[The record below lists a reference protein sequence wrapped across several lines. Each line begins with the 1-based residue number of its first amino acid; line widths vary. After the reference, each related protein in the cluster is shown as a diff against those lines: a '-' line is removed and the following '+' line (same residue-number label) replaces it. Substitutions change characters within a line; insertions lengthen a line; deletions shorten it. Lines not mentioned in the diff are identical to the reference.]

1 MFVLQKQRYSPFE
14 KEVGRH
20 WPSLSTIGQM
30 NEKGEQL
37 EFSDFSRIL
46 YSYIGLGDE
55 HPKFV
60 LELLSLVYLG
70 DDGFFCNQN
79 NPFLKMN
86 TSTLNGYFRGSKKIS
101 EKNAG
106 FIKSNFDS
114 TEFIDKIDSLSVDLK
129 TNLAN
134 ELGVEDTDIKALPE
148 KCADIF
154 LQIISDIASGKN
166 QKKVSLNTNSGQKD
180 LEQKYGLSLL
190 QECNSLCPLPECSK
204 PLYVKKD
211 EEKQPYFQIIQINPQ
226 KPYDRLYNL
235 LAVCPECAAKFNM
248 QKTEHDILRL
258 CEIKR
263 RMQKNEEISEF
274 AAEEK
279 IGQDITALIEKI
291 TNADGAE
298 LSELN
303 YSPVEL
309 KKKFLPSE
317 HQLEDEIKPHVVK
330 YFNFINELLKQKVE
344 RENFSETKF
353 RKSIKHIYENLEA
366 EKFEKTQ
373 IFEAISGRFHNM
385 SKTSYIACQ
394 ILASYFVQ
402 SCEIFREAAQQ

>member
-1 MFVLQKQRYSPFE
+1 
-14 KEVGRH
+14 
-20 WPSLSTIGQM
+20 M
-30 NEKGEQL
+30 NKKGEQL
-37 EFSDFSRIL
+37 DFSEFSKIL
-46 YSYIGLGDE
+46 YSYIGSGDE
-55 HPKFV
+55 YPKFV
-60 LELLSLVYLG
+60 LELLSLVCSD

-114 TEFIDKIDSLSVDLK
+114 TQFIDKIDSLSVDLK
-129 TNLAN
+129 TNLVK
-134 ELGVEDTDIKALPE
+134 ELGVEDIDIKALPE

-235 LAVCPECAAKFNM
+235 LAVCPECASKLNM

-258 CEIKR
+258 AEIKR
-263 RMQKNEEISEF
+263 RVQRNEEVSEL

-279 IGQDITALIEKI
+279 IEQDITALIEKI
-291 TNADGAE
+291 TNAE
-298 LSELN
+298 STRLSELN

-309 KKKFLPSE
+309 KKKFLSSE
-317 HQLEDEIKPHVVK
+317 HQLEDEIKPRVVK

-344 RENFSETKF
+344 KENFNETKF
-353 RKSIKHIYENLEA
+353 RKAVKHIYENLET
-366 EKFEKTQ
+366 EEFEKTQ
-373 IFEAISGRFHNM
+373 IFEAISERFYNM
-385 SKTSYIACQ
+385 SKNSHIACQ

-402 SCEIFREAAQQ
+402 SCEIFREVEQ

>member
-1 MFVLQKQRYSPFE
+1 M
-14 KEVGRH
+14 
-20 WPSLSTIGQM
+20 
-30 NEKGEQL
+30 

-46 YSYIGLGDE
+46 YSYIGSGDE
-55 HPKFV
+55 YPKFV
-60 LELLSLVYLG
+60 LELLSLVSSNK
-70 DDGFFCNQN
+70 DDFFCNQN
-79 NPFLKMN
+79 NPFLEMD
-86 TSTLNGYFRGSKKIS
+86 TSTLSGYFNGSKKIS
-101 EKNAG
+101 KKNAG
-106 FIKSNFDS
+106 VIKSNFDS

-129 TNLAN
+129 TNLAK
-134 ELGVEDTDIKALPE
+134 ELGIEGFDIKLLPE

-154 LQIISDIASGKN
+154 LQIISDIASGKK
-166 QKKVSLNTNSGQKD
+166 QEKVSLNTNSGQKD

-235 LAVCPECAAKFNM
+235 LAVCPKCAAKLNI

-258 CEIKR
+258 AEIKQ
-263 RMQKNEEISEF
+263 RMQKNEEISELS
-274 AAEEK
+274 AEEK
-279 IGQDITALIEKI
+279 IGQDITSLIEKI
-291 TNADGAE
+291 TNAESAE

-303 YSPVEL
+303 YSPIEL

-317 HQLEDEIKPHVVK
+317 HLLEDEIKPCVVK

-344 RENFSETKF
+344 KENFNETKF
-353 RKSIKHIYENLEA
+353 RKAVKHIYENLEA
-366 EKFEKTQ
+366 EEFEKTQ
-373 IFEAISGRFHNM
+373 IFEAISERFYNM
-385 SKTSYIACQ
+385 SKNSHIACQ

-402 SCEIFREAAQQ
+402 SCEIFREAAQ

>member
-1 MFVLQKQRYSPFE
+1 MDFS
-14 KEVGRH
+14 
-20 WPSLSTIGQM
+20 
-30 NEKGEQL
+30 
-37 EFSDFSRIL
+37 EFSKIL
-46 YSYIGLGDE
+46 YSYIGSGDE

-60 LELLSLVYLG
+60 LELLSLVCS
-70 DDGFFCNQN
+70 DDGFFCNQT

-86 TSTLNGYFRGSKKIS
+86 TSTLNGYFRASKKIS

-114 TEFIDKIDSLSVDLK
+114 TQFIDKIDSLSVDLK
-129 TNLAN
+129 TNLAK
-134 ELGVEDTDIKALPE
+134 ELGVEDIDIKALPE

-166 QKKVSLNTNSGQKD
+166 QKKVSLNTNSGQKN

-235 LAVCPECAAKFNM
+235 LAVCPECASKLNM

-263 RMQKNEEISEF
+263 RVQRNEEVSEL

-279 IGQDITALIEKI
+279 IEQDITALIEKI
-291 TNADGAE
+291 TNAE
-298 LSELN
+298 STRLSELN

-317 HQLEDEIKPHVVK
+317 HQLEDEIKPRVVK

-344 RENFSETKF
+344 KENFNETKF
-353 RKSIKHIYENLEA
+353 RKAVKHIYENLET
-366 EKFEKTQ
+366 EEFEKTQ
-373 IFEAISGRFHNM
+373 IFEAISERFYNM
-385 SKTSYIACQ
+385 SKNSHIACQ

-402 SCEIFREAAQQ
+402 SCEIFREVEQ

>member
-1 MFVLQKQRYSPFE
+1 M
-14 KEVGRH
+14 
-20 WPSLSTIGQM
+20 
-30 NEKGEQL
+30 

-46 YSYIGLGDE
+46 YSYIGSGDE
-55 HPKFV
+55 YPKFV
-60 LELLSLVYLG
+60 LELFSLVSSKK
-70 DDGFFCNQN
+70 DDFFCNQN
-79 NPFLKMN
+79 NPFLEMD
-86 TSTLNGYFRGSKKIS
+86 TSTLSGYSNGSKKIS
-101 EKNAG
+101 KKNAG

-129 TNLAN
+129 TNLTK
-134 ELGVEDTDIKALPE
+134 ELGIDGIDIQLLPE

-154 LQIISDIASGKN
+154 FQIISDIALGKKQEN
-166 QKKVSLNTNSGQKD
+166 FSLNTNSGQKD

-211 EEKQPYFQIIQINPQ
+211 EKKQPYFQIIQINPQ

-235 LAVCPECAAKFNM
+235 LAVCPECAAKLNM
-248 QKTEHDILRL
+248 QKNEHDILRL
-258 CEIKR
+258 AEIKR
-263 RMQKNEEISEF
+263 RMQEKENISEL
-274 AAEEK
+274 ASEEK
-279 IGQDITALIEKI
+279 IEQDITVLIEKI
-291 TNADGAE
+291 TNAESTE
-298 LSELN
+298 LGELN

-317 HQLEDEIKPHVVK
+317 HQLEDEIKPRVVK

-344 RENFSETKF
+344 KENFNETKF
-353 RKSIKHIYENLEA
+353 RKSIKHIYENLES

-373 IFEAISGRFHNM
+373 IFEAISERFYNM
-385 SKTSYIACQ
+385 SKNSHIACQ

-402 SCEIFREAAQQ
+402 SCEIFTEVAQQ

>member
-1 MFVLQKQRYSPFE
+1 MNFSEFICLFEPYFKQKKSYHDFLIDFIDLIIDDEKIDENPFDE
-14 KEVGRH
+14 IDNSFARK
-20 WPSLSTIGQM
+20 II
-30 NEKGEQL
+30 KGEAS
-37 EFSDFSRIL
+37 FPVDNA
-46 YSYIGLGDE
+46 
-55 HPKFV
+55 KFLINV
-60 LELLSLVYLG
+60 GNFNKIKFEDAIFEIPEQEKIKIVEELNRTG
-70 DDGFFCNQN
+70 IQ
-79 NPFLKMN
+79 
-86 TSTLNGYFRGSKKIS
+86 TT
-101 EKNAG
+101 
-106 FIKSNFDS
+106 
-114 TEFIDKIDSLSVDLK
+114 LK
-129 TNLAN
+129 TFEQTVS
-134 ELGVEDTDIKALPE
+134 ELFYE
-148 KCADIF
+148 
-154 LQIISDIASGKN
+154 IISDIASGKN

-235 LAVCPECAAKFNM
+235 LAVCPECAAKLNM

-258 CEIKR
+258 CEIKQ

-279 IGQDITALIEKI
+279 IEQDITALIEKI

-309 KKKFLPSE
+309 NKKFLPSE
-317 HQLEDEIKPHVVK
+317 HLLEDEIKPRVVK

-373 IFEAISGRFHNM
+373 IFEAISERFYNM
-385 SKTSYIACQ
+385 SKNSHIACQ

-402 SCEIFREAAQQ
+402 SCEIFREVEQ

>member
-1 MFVLQKQRYSPFE
+1 MDFS
-14 KEVGRH
+14 
-20 WPSLSTIGQM
+20 
-30 NEKGEQL
+30 
-37 EFSDFSRIL
+37 EFSKIL
-46 YSYIGLGDE
+46 YSYIGSGDE
-55 HPKFV
+55 YPKFV
-60 LELLSLVYLG
+60 LELLSLVCSD

-79 NPFLKMN
+79 NPFLEMD
-86 TSTLNGYFRGSKKIS
+86 TSTLSGYFNGSKKIS
-101 EKNAG
+101 KKNAG
-106 FIKSNFDS
+106 VIKSNFDS
-114 TEFIDKIDSLSVDLK
+114 TQFIDKIDSLSVDLK
-129 TNLAN
+129 TNLVK
-134 ELGVEDTDIKALPE
+134 ELGVEDIDIKALPE

-235 LAVCPECAAKFNM
+235 LAVCPECASKLNM

-258 CEIKR
+258 AEIKR
-263 RMQKNEEISEF
+263 RVQRNEEVSEL

-279 IGQDITALIEKI
+279 IEQDITALIEKI
-291 TNADGAE
+291 TNAE
-298 LSELN
+298 STRLSELN

-317 HQLEDEIKPHVVK
+317 HQLEDEIKPRVVK

-344 RENFSETKF
+344 KENFNETKF
-353 RKSIKHIYENLEA
+353 RRSIKRIYENLES
-366 EKFEKTQ
+366 EKIEKTQ
-373 IFEAISGRFHNM
+373 IFEAISERFYNM
-385 SKTSYIACQ
+385 SKTSHIACQ

-402 SCEIFREAAQQ
+402 SCEIFTEVAQQ

>member
-1 MFVLQKQRYSPFE
+1 
-14 KEVGRH
+14 
-20 WPSLSTIGQM
+20 
-30 NEKGEQL
+30 
-37 EFSDFSRIL
+37 
-46 YSYIGLGDE
+46 
-55 HPKFV
+55 
-60 LELLSLVYLG
+60 
-70 DDGFFCNQN
+70 
-79 NPFLKMN
+79 
-86 TSTLNGYFRGSKKIS
+86 
-101 EKNAG
+101 
-106 FIKSNFDS
+106 
-114 TEFIDKIDSLSVDLK
+114 
-129 TNLAN
+129 
-134 ELGVEDTDIKALPE
+134 
-148 KCADIF
+148 
-154 LQIISDIASGKN
+154 
-166 QKKVSLNTNSGQKD
+166 
-180 LEQKYGLSLL
+180 
-190 QECNSLCPLPECSK
+190 
-204 PLYVKKD
+204 
-211 EEKQPYFQIIQINPQ
+211 
-226 KPYDRLYNL
+226 
-235 LAVCPECAAKFNM
+235 M

-279 IGQDITALIEKI
+279 IEQDITALIEKI

-317 HQLEDEIKPHVVK
+317 HLLEDEIKPRVVK

-373 IFEAISGRFHNM
+373 IFEAISERFYNM
-385 SKTSYIACQ
+385 SKNSHIACQ

-402 SCEIFREAAQQ
+402 SCEIFREAAQ

>member
-1 MFVLQKQRYSPFE
+1 MLNFSEFICLFEPYFKQKKSYHDFLIDFIDLIIDDEKIDENPFDE
-14 KEVGRH
+14 IDNSFARK
-20 WPSLSTIGQM
+20 II
-30 NEKGEQL
+30 KGEAS
-37 EFSDFSRIL
+37 FPVDNA
-46 YSYIGLGDE
+46 
-55 HPKFV
+55 KFLINV
-60 LELLSLVYLG
+60 GNFNKIKFEDAIFEIPEQEKIKIVEELNRTG
-70 DDGFFCNQN
+70 IQ
-79 NPFLKMN
+79 
-86 TSTLNGYFRGSKKIS
+86 TT
-101 EKNAG
+101 
-106 FIKSNFDS
+106 
-114 TEFIDKIDSLSVDLK
+114 LK
-129 TNLAN
+129 TFEQTVS
-134 ELGVEDTDIKALPE
+134 ELFYE
-148 KCADIF
+148 
-154 LQIISDIASGKN
+154 IISDIASGKN

-235 LAVCPECAAKFNM
+235 LAVCPECAAKLNM

-258 CEIKR
+258 CEIKQ

-279 IGQDITALIEKI
+279 IEQDITALIEKI

-309 KKKFLPSE
+309 NKKFLPSE
-317 HQLEDEIKPHVVK
+317 HLLEDEIKPRVVK

-373 IFEAISGRFHNM
+373 IFEAISERFYNM
-385 SKTSYIACQ
+385 SKNSHIACQ

-402 SCEIFREAAQQ
+402 SCEIFREVEQ

>member
-1 MFVLQKQRYSPFE
+1 
-14 KEVGRH
+14 
-20 WPSLSTIGQM
+20 M
-30 NEKGEQL
+30 NKKEQL
-37 EFSDFSRIL
+37 DFSEFSKIL
-46 YSYIGLGDE
+46 YSYIGSGDE
-55 HPKFV
+55 YPKFV
-60 LELLSLVYLG
+60 LELLSLVCFD

-101 EKNAG
+101 EKNAC

-114 TEFIDKIDSLSVDLK
+114 TQFIDKIDSLSVDLK
-129 TNLAN
+129 TNLVK
-134 ELGVEDTDIKALPE
+134 ELGVEDIDIKALPE

-235 LAVCPECAAKFNM
+235 LAVCPECASKLNM

-258 CEIKR
+258 AEIKR
-263 RMQKNEEISEF
+263 RVQRNEEVSEL

-279 IGQDITALIEKI
+279 IEQDITALIEKI
-291 TNADGAE
+291 TNAE
-298 LSELN
+298 STRLSELN
-303 YSPVEL
+303 YSPVVL
-309 KKKFLPSE
+309 KKKFLSSE
-317 HQLEDEIKPHVVK
+317 HQLEDEIKPRVVK

-344 RENFSETKF
+344 KENFNETKF
-353 RKSIKHIYENLEA
+353 RKAVKHIYENLET
-366 EKFEKTQ
+366 EEFEKTQ
-373 IFEAISGRFHNM
+373 IFEAISERFYNM
-385 SKTSYIACQ
+385 SKNSHIACQ

-402 SCEIFREAAQQ
+402 SCEIFREVEQ

>member
-1 MFVLQKQRYSPFE
+1 MLRFSEFICLFEPYFKQKKSYRGFLIDFVDLIIDDEKIDENPFD
-14 KEVGRH
+14 EVDNSFARK
-20 WPSLSTIGQM
+20 II
-30 NEKGEQL
+30 KGESG
-37 EFSDFSRIL
+37 FPVDNA
-46 YSYIGLGDE
+46 
-55 HPKFV
+55 KFLIKAGNFNKIKFEDAIFEIPEQEKIKIV
-60 LELLSLVYLG
+60 EELNRTG
-70 DDGFFCNQN
+70 IQ
-79 NPFLKMN
+79 
-86 TSTLNGYFRGSKKIS
+86 TT
-101 EKNAG
+101 
-106 FIKSNFDS
+106 
-114 TEFIDKIDSLSVDLK
+114 LK
-129 TNLAN
+129 TFEQTAS
-134 ELGVEDTDIKALPE
+134 ELFYE
-148 KCADIF
+148 
-154 LQIISDIASGKN
+154 IISDIASGKK
-166 QKKVSLNTNSGQKD
+166 QEKVLLNTNSGQKD

-190 QECNSLCPLPECSK
+190 QECDSLCPLPECSK
-204 PLYVKKD
+204 PLYVKKE

-226 KPYDRLYNL
+226 KPYDRIYNL

-279 IGQDITALIEKI
+279 IEQDITALIEKI

-317 HQLEDEIKPHVVK
+317 HLLEDEIKPRVVK

-373 IFEAISGRFHNM
+373 IFEAISERFYNM
-385 SKTSYIACQ
+385 SKNSHIACQ

-402 SCEIFREAAQQ
+402 SCEIFREAAQ